1 MIFSTVAAAAAFSLF
16 GFELELVGLVKRS
29 KGPRE
34 PCSIMFGLAIALCGD
49 LMTMASLTHE
59 IPNKDIQL
67 LDFFFGVQSTLKVR

>member
-1 MIFSTVAAAAAFSLF
+1 MIFSTAAAAFSLF
-16 GFELELVGLVKRS
+16 GFELVGLVKRS

-34 PCSIMFGLAIALCGD
+34 PCSIMFGLALALCGD

-67 LDFFFGVQSTLKVR
+67 LDFFGVQSTLKVR